1 MIITLRQMQY
11 AIAVAETGSFSK
23 AAEICFA
30 DQSTVS
36 QQIKTFEDKLGV
48 QLFDRT
54 TLPVKVTEE
63 GDEIISQS
71 REIIQKVEDLIAPFK
86 LSKRKALQ

>member
-1 MIITLRQMQY
+1 MQY

-23 AAEICFA
+23 AADVCFA

-36 QQIKTFEDKLGV
+36 QQIKTFEEKLGV
-48 QLFDRT
+48 SLFDRT

-63 GDEIISQS
+63 GEDIINQS
-71 REIIQKVEDLIAPFK
+71 KEIIQKVEDLIAPFK
-86 LSKRKALQ
+86 LVKNKVY